1 MKLLQEIIAVIAEIY
16 LEEYM
21 ELLSIVLIA
30 ISLAMDAF
38 AVSLTNG
45 ISVNKFQKKDAIRQG
60 LFFGTFQF
68 LMPIIG
74 WVLKII

>member
-45 ISVNKFQKKDAIRQG
+45 ISVNKFQK
-60 LFFGTFQF
+60 
-68 LMPIIG
+68 
-74 WVLKII
+74 